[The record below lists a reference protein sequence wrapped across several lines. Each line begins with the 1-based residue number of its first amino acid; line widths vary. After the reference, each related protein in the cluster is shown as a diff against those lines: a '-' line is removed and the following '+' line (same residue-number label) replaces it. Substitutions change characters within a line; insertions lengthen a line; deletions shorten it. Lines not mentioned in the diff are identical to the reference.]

1 MKHILLV
8 LSNALEGG
16 DDAFNTWYTGTHL
29 PDVLKVHGFSAAQ
42 RFRISDTQMNDNAT
56 PYKYL
61 AIYEVDEEKLSAVK
75 DALASTAGTDAMYI
89 DPALD
94 TNATVAYFYTPITG
108 MVQAQANKSAAQSVT
123 ARRADRLRRQDR
135 RCHGRGQRHRAQ
147 ARSMPPA
154 RPCTLP
160 SLRRR
165 RRGVGRGRSAG
176 GGQ

>member
-1 MKHILLV
+1 MERDNHMKHILLV
-8 LSNALEGG
+8 LSNAVEGG

-61 AIYEVDEEKLSAVK
+61 AIYEVDQEKLPAVK

-94 TNATVAYFYTPITG
+94 INATVAYFYSPITG
-108 MVQAQANKSAAQSVT
+108 MVQAPANKSAAQAVT
-123 ARRADRLRRQDR
+123 A
-135 RCHGRGQRHRAQ
+135 
-147 ARSMPPA
+147 
-154 RPCTLP
+154 
-160 SLRRR
+160 
-165 RRGVGRGRSAG
+165 
-176 GGQ
+176 